1 MADPKKTTAP
11 PAEAKPK
18 RKVNAELQALA
29 RIDRI
34 LAELTEEQADR
45 VTTFLRSKYFPANY
59 TRPAPVGVPEPTK
72 PEAAA

>member
-1 MADPKKTTAP
+1 MADPKKTTPP
-11 PAEAKPK
+11 PAEKPK
-18 RKVNAELQALA
+18 RKPNMELQALA

-59 TRPAPVGVPEPTK
+59 TRPVPNNDPPK
-72 PEAAA
+72 QPEAAA